1 MSNHIQGSYK
11 RQLRRKK
18 MDCVVKYEKKGLKL
32 NGKPQETLM
41 TIVLSINKIR
51 NTKHASVE
59 YKNKT
64 LILGTSV

>member
-1 MSNHIQGSYK
+1 
-11 RQLRRKK
+11 